1 MIGIGVFS
9 DLISQQIVLEGRHPL
24 ESVTIAILIGLFI
37 RNFFSLPTLFHPGL
51 LKYETLLKSG
61 IVFLGIGLSF
71 YAVLAIGA
79 KAVSL
84 VVLCLL
90 IAPLLF
96 FFLGRRSGL
105 PEKMNILIGIGTTIC
120 GSTAIA
126 ITAPVIEA
134 DGNDVSYAIATI
146 SLFGIAAML
155 LLPLFAGLL
164 GLSNSIFGLWAGTAI
179 HATPQVVA
187 AGYMY
192 GEVAGQVATVVK
204 LTRNVFMAP
213 AVFLIGLW
221 YLGKRLK
228 GAQGL
233 PKRTRYAKAVP
244 LFLFGF
250 LAFAMIRTIGDRTT
264 LIPPSDWRWLIDH
277 INQLGKFL
285 VLVAMAGIGLNT
297 RLGAMRQIGAK
308 PFMVGL
314 ITSVLLALI
323 SLLLIHALNIS

>member
-9 DLISQQIVLEGRHPL
+9 TLISQQIVLGGRHPL
-24 ESVTIAILIGLFI
+24 ESVTVAILIGLFI

-96 FFLGRRSGL
+96 FFIGRRLGL

-134 DGNDVSYAIATI
+134 DENDVSYAIATM

-155 LLPLFAGLL
+155 LLPLFAELL

-204 LTRNVFMAP
+204 LTRNIFMAP
-213 AVFLIGLW
+213 AVFVIGLW
-221 YLGKRLK
+221 YMGKRMK
-228 GAQGL
+228 GTKGL

-244 LFLFGF
+244 LFLLGF
-250 LAFAMIRTIGDRTT
+250 LAFAMIRTIGDRTN
-264 LIPPSDWRWLIDH
+264 LISASDWQWLIDH
-277 INQLGKFL
+277 ITQVGKFL

-297 RLGAMRQIGAK
+297 RLGTMRQIGAK
-308 PFMVGL
+308 PFVVGL
-314 ITSVLLALI
+314 IASVLLAII
-323 SLLLIHALNIS
+323 SLLLIHILNIT